1 MNDGTQP
8 ATGSYDLRFAVFDA
22 ANSGTQV
29 SGVITNSAQPVTNGL
44 FTVALDF
51 GAGVFPGANRWLE
64 LGVRTNG
71 GAGFFTLT
79 PRQPVTASPYAITA
93 GNVTGLV
100 GAGQISGTVGLGQ
113 LPGALVTNN
122 AATVVLGG
130 SFSGGGS
137 GLTNVNASAFNGLG
151 ASNFWQLK
159 GNNVGSGQFL
169 GSTNNQPLEIWAGN
183 QRAVRLEPSSQ
194 GAPNTIE
201 GSAAN
206 FVLGGVVGASIG
218 GGGATNYGG
227 AKYTNSVADDF
238 GTVAGGASN
247 TASSFGAFVGGGRN
261 NLAGGNFAVTAG
273 GQNNTA
279 TQIGA
284 SVGGGFFNTATNTRA
299 TVPGGEF
306 NVAGGVDSFAA
317 GQNAQAL
324 HAGTFVWADTQFG
337 AFPSTA
343 SNQFNVRA
351 SGGVRLVTKGAGLTV
366 DGIPVVTNFVFYGL
380 TIQSNTNNAPN
391 LIGGSSANV
400 VAPGVQG
407 ATIGGGGG
415 SGLYYDPYYG
425 GYYNLVSSN
434 LIQGGFATIA
444 GGNLNKAS
452 GLGSTI
458 SGGIW
463 NSATNVY
470 STVGGGYYNFAN
482 GYGSTVG
489 GGVGFLYGNRA
500 NGAYS
505 TVGGGCDNAANAR
518 FSTVSGGYNNYT
530 GTNDSTTIGGGYFNS
545 AQGTNATIAGGFFNN
560 AFAYNA
566 TIGGGSVNTAMGPA
580 TTIAGGTNNQALANG
595 ATVGG
600 GGGNI
605 AGNTN
610 ENDQSYDTVS
620 GGFHNSA
627 LNGFNDYYFYSGGYN
642 FVGGGYGNT
651 AGSTNLSDYGYNTV
665 AGGSENKASG
675 GWSTIGGGWLNKAS
689 GRLSTIGGGGASSYG
704 ETEPNVASGMAATIG
719 GGTDNSASTNYATIP
734 GGFHNTASG
743 MYSFAAGAN
752 AAARHDGAFV
762 WADAS
767 STYQPFGSSGANQ
780 FLIRAMGGT
789 GIGVTNP
796 AYIADIGGRI
806 RLRNDANTAGLWLYN
821 SAAASDRAFFG
832 MAGDGIGLVGLWGNQ
847 GAGFRFVMNVTN
859 GFVGIGSGVN
869 PTNRLQVLN
878 AYCDGTTWVNASDRN
893 LKESFSEINPQEVL
907 ARVMAMPI
915 QTWSYK
921 TQPSE
926 KHLGPVAQDF
936 HAAFGLG
943 QNDTTISTVDEGGV
957 ALAAIQGLNQKMDEK
972 EALLK
977 SQTSEIQALRQQNN
991 TLAARLQEL
1000 ETLVKTLVDNK

>member
-1 MNDGTQP
+1 MKISPSRSLALLFFITAIAPAGIFGQGTAFTYSGRLNDGAQP
-8 ATGSYDLRFAVFDA
+8 ATGAYDLRFTVYDA

-29 SGVITNSAQPVTNGL
+29 SGMLTNNAQPVTNGL
-44 FTVALDF
+44 FTVSLDF
-51 GAGVFPGANRWLE
+51 GPGIFPGANRWLE
-64 LGVRTNG
+64 IGVRTNG
-71 GAGFFTLT
+71 AAGFATLA
-79 PRQPVTASPYAITA
+79 PRQPVTAAPYSITA
-93 GNVTGLV
+93 GNVTGVVPASQL
-100 GAGQISGTVGLGQ
+100 SGTVGLDQ
-113 LPGALVTNN
+113 LPAALVTNN
-122 AATVVLGG
+122 APAVALAG
-130 SFSGGGS
+130 SFSGSGT
-137 GLTNVNASAFNGLG
+137 GLTNVNAAAFNGLT
-151 ASNFWQLK
+151 ATNFWQLK
-159 GNNVGSGQFL
+159 GNNVATGQFL
-169 GSTNNQPLEIWAGN
+169 GSTNNQPLEMWAGN
-183 QRAVRLEPSSQ
+183 QRALRFEPNSQ
-194 GAPNTIE
+194 GAPNTIA

-206 FVLGGVVGASIG
+206 VVLNGVVGATVG

-238 GTVAGGASN
+238 ATVAGGASN

-284 SVGGGFFNTATNTRA
+284 TVGGGFFNSATNTRA

-324 HAGTFVWADTQFG
+324 HAGTFVWADTQAG

-391 LIGGSSANV
+391 FIGGSSANV

-505 TVGGGCDNAANAR
+505 TVGDGCDNAANAR
-518 FSTVSGGYNNYT
+518 FSTVGGGYDNYT
-530 GTNDSTTIGGGYFNS
+530 GTNDSATIGGGYYNS
-545 AQGTNATIAGGFFNN
+545 AQGTYATIAGGYFNN

-566 TIGGGSVNTAMGPA
+566 TIGGGSGNSVV
-580 TTIAGGTNNQALANG
+580 GT
-595 ATVGG
+595 
-600 GGGNI
+600 
-605 AGNTN
+605 
-610 ENDQSYDTVS
+610 
-620 GGFHNSA
+620 
-627 LNGFNDYYFYSGGYN
+627 
-642 FVGGGYGNT
+642 
-651 AGSTNLSDYGYNTV
+651 
-665 AGGSENKASG
+665 
-675 GWSTIGGGWLNKAS
+675 
-689 GRLSTIGGGGASSYG
+689 
-704 ETEPNVASGMAATIG
+704 AATIG
-719 GGTDNSASTNYATIP
+719 GGTNNQTFATGATI
-734 GGFHNTASG
+734 GGGLANIAGNT
-743 MYSFAAGAN
+743 N
-752 AAARHDGAFV
+752 
-762 WADAS
+762 
-767 STYQPFGSSGANQ
+767 
-780 FLIRAMGGT
+780 
-789 GIGVTNP
+789 
-796 AYIADIGGRI
+796 
-806 RLRNDANTAGLWLYN
+806 
-821 SAAASDRAFFG
+821 
-832 MAGDGIGLVGLWGNQ
+832 
-847 GAGFRFVMNVTN
+847 
-859 GFVGIGSGVN
+859 
-869 PTNRLQVLN
+869 
-878 AYCDGTTWVNASDRN
+878 
-893 LKESFSEINPQEVL
+893 
-907 ARVMAMPI
+907 
-915 QTWSYK
+915 
-921 TQPSE
+921 
-926 KHLGPVAQDF
+926 
-936 HAAFGLG
+936 
-943 QNDTTISTVDEGGV
+943 
-957 ALAAIQGLNQKMDEK
+957 
-972 EALLK
+972 
-977 SQTSEIQALRQQNN
+977 
-991 TLAARLQEL
+991 
-1000 ETLVKTLVDNK
+1000 